1 MPATVELSVPPLKK
15 HPVTPGPVWRATLSR
30 RIVRNSLR
38 SSRNGLVSRSTN
50 VGVHQRQVSTMPWKN
65 VIDVPPD
72 NLMTSSKIVRG
83 AGIT

>member
-38 SSRNGLVSRSTN
+38 SSRNGLV
-50 VGVHQRQVSTMPWKN
+50 
-65 VIDVPPD
+65 
-72 NLMTSSKIVRG
+72 
-83 AGIT
+83 